1 MELAEIKLQFLG
13 AKGLEYLVSDRV
25 VECSVP
31 EHWAIA
37 HPKEQNDISTEE
49 KDPADPNAVV
59 LRVHNSST
67 LKLVQIMHEF

>member
-31 EHWAIA
+31 ENRAKA
-37 HPKEQNDISTEE
+37 HPKEQNDVSTEE

-59 LRVHNSST
+59 LRISYYSA

>member
-1 MELAEIKLQFLG
+1 VELAEIKLQFLG
-13 AKGLEYLVSDRV
+13 AKSLEYLVSDRV

-49 KDPADPNAVV
+49 
-59 LRVHNSST
+59 
-67 LKLVQIMHEF
+67 